1 MATIATPFKPTI
13 DGFGQLTLRAAQAH
27 GNALAG
33 AWGRVRLPKPSRN
46 MMIAVGFIAAC
57 VVAASG
63 LFAIDHS
70 AFAHHDLPT
79 YYGGVAI
86 DVD

>member
-1 MATIATPFKPTI
+1 MATFATPFKPTS
-13 DGFGQLTLRAAQAH
+13 DGFGQLTLRATDVH
-27 GNALAG
+27 HDVLAG
-33 AWGRVRLPKPSRN
+33 AWDRVRPLKPSRH

-57 VVAASG
+57 VVAMSG
-63 LFAIDHS
+63 LFAFDQS

-86 DVD
+86 NVD

>member
-13 DGFGQLTLRAAQAH
+13 DGFGQLTLRAAQAQH
-27 GNALAG
+27 DILTG
-33 AWGRVRLPKPSRN
+33 AWDCVRPFKPSRN
-46 MMIAVGFIAAC
+46 MMIDIGFVAAC
-57 VVAASG
+57 VVAMTG
-63 LFAIDHS
+63 LLAFDQS
-70 AFAHHDLPT
+70 AFAYHDLPT

>member
-1 MATIATPFKPTI
+1 MATTFKPTT
-13 DGFGQLTLRAAQAH
+13 DSFGQLTFRPAH
-27 GNALAG
+27 IRNDVLND
-33 AWGRVRLPKPSRN
+33 AWRGMRRLKPSRN
-46 MMIAVGFIAAC
+46 AMIAVGFVAAC
-57 VVAASG
+57 VVAVSG
-63 LFAIDHS
+63 LFAIDQS